1 VHAGSARSHRRR
13 SAPAPVGS
21 WRDLCV
27 AGGAVLVDVDDNDD
41 DDDDAIISTLF
52 VGGVHGLSGTA
63 TVLDAGTPTRN
74 VVALAAVD
82 MVVVVVNLVGGARVD
97 LRVNVGDTAN
107 ESDGDTDDVV

>member
-13 SAPAPVGS
+13 SAPPVGS

-27 AGGAVLVDVDDNDD
+27 AGGAVLVDADDNDD

-52 VGGVHGLSGTA
+52 VGGVHGLSGAA

-82 MVVVVVNLVGGARVD
+82 MVVVVFNLVGGARVD
-97 LRVNVGDTAN
+97 LRVNVGGTAN
-107 ESDGDTDDVV
+107 VGDSDTDDVV